1 VKVAVALGAARVPR
15 WQRDAVAAL
24 RAQRGIELAV
34 VDVPNAEAPAR
45 GSFEARLGGPA
56 LLPAPLAPDTTS
68 LNGHDL
74 VVNLTSR
81 ALEADAPHGVWS
93 FQLGETGDTTLP
105 FAREVANGA
114 ATAEIALIRRRGAQ
128 SDVLRSGRFP
138 VPMWYPT
145 LLRLALAEAGTW
157 PATFAAA
164 LRDGAELRGERAVP
178 PQTGRPPWR
187 ARLLAALGV
196 RFVRG
201 MRDAFFM
208 VDKWN
213 VGFAAGGPRAL
224 LDGTVLDVQWLPDP
238 PPRTFVAD
246 PFVIVRDGRRV
257 LFLEDFDYDRDRG
270 VIDALE
276 LDAQNRVIRRTRALD
291 VGTHL
296 SYPFPLEIDGEL
308 YLVPENCAA
317 REVALYR
324 CVAFPDRW
332 EREGALFTAFDG
344 VDTTF
349 FAHGGRAW
357 AFCTRQST
365 GPSVALHAY
374 HAPGPRGP
382 WEPHPLNP
390 IVIDVAGARPAGP
403 PFVVDG
409 VLYRPGQDCSQ
420 TYGGAIAIA
429 RIDELTP
436 NTYHETFVRRL
447 APPPGRFADGFHTVS
462 CVGNLLILDG
472 KRTHYD
478 ARNVGRALRAL
489 RARITRALQR
499 SRSHRLSEP

>member
-1 VKVAVALGAARVPR
+1 VKVAVAVGAARVPR
-15 WQRDAVAAL
+15 WQRDAIAGL
-24 RAQRGIELAV
+24 RALPGIELAI
-34 VDVPNAEAPAR
+34 VDVPVDDRVAADGFAAR
-45 GSFEARLGGPA
+45 IAGPA
-56 LLPAPLAPDTTS
+56 MSAAPLAARATS
-68 LNGHDL
+68 LDGHD
-74 VVNLTSR
+74 VVLNLTGR
-81 ALEADAPHGVWS
+81 ALDADAPHGTWS
-93 FQLGETGDTTLP
+93 FQLGASDDTVLP
-105 FAREVANGA
+105 FAHEVAHGA
-114 ATAEIALIRRRGAQ
+114 RTVQIALIRRRGAQ
-128 SDVLRSGRFP
+128 ADVLRTGRFP
-138 VPMWYPT
+138 APMWYPT

-157 PATFAAA
+157 PATFVSA
-164 LRDGAELRGERAVP
+164 LRDGAELRGDGALP
-178 PQTGRPPWR
+178 PRHGRRPSR
-187 ARLLAALGV
+187 ARLLLTLGV
-196 RFVRG
+196 RLVLG

-208 VDKWN
+208 VDTWN

-238 PPRTFVAD
+238 PQRTFLAD
-246 PFVIVRDGRRV
+246 PFVIERDGRRV
-257 LFLEDFDYDRDRG
+257 MFVEDFSYDRDRG

-276 LDAQNRVIRRTRALD
+276 LDADNRVISRTRALD
-291 VGTHL
+291 VPTHL

-317 REVALYR
+317 HEVALYR

-332 EREGALFTAFDG
+332 EREAALFTAFDG

-349 FAHGGRAW
+349 FAHDGRWW

-382 WEPHPLNP
+382 WEAHPLNP
-390 IVIDVAGARPAGP
+390 IVIDVASARPAGP

-436 NTYHETFVRRL
+436 RTYQETVVRRL

-462 CVGNLLILDG
+462 CAGDVLVVDG

-478 ARNVGRALRAL
+478 ARNTGRALRAL

-499 SRSHRLSEP
+499 SRSHRVPRA